1 MVILV
6 VAGARSLLRP
16 GIDDRQTLPGDPIA
30 VASLLCFVSV
40 HTALLLSPFTQVPT
54 KTAVVK
60 GKTAKKKAE
69 SESSDDDSSSEEESS
84 DEEEVSISDASM
96 RPHSA
101 QKYTAAALS

>member
-1 MVILV
+1 M
-6 VAGARSLLRP
+6 
-16 GIDDRQTLPGDPIA
+16 
-30 VASLLCFVSV
+30 
-40 HTALLLSPFTQVPT
+40 HTALLLSPFTQVKPT
-54 KTAVVK
+54 TTVVK

-101 QKYTAAALS
+101 QKCTAAALS